1 MKFSDNIER
10 NPEDYGYLV
19 LYRKEVDAIL
29 NRKKANPTYKG
40 SFELVREAINQ
51 NPTVYIYRV
60 KLKDLDIGE
69 GFHSEDINY
78 ISKRIE

>member
-1 MKFSDNIER
+1 MKFNDNLER
-10 NPEDYGYLV
+10 DPEDYGYLV
-19 LYRKEVDAIL
+19 LFRKEVDAIL
-29 NRKKANPTYKG
+29 SKKKSDPNYKR
-40 SFELVREAINQ
+40 SFELVRETLNQ
-51 NPTVYIYRV
+51 NPTVCIYKL

>member
-1 MKFSDNIER
+1 MKFRDGKER
-10 NPEDYGYLV
+10 DPEDYGYLV

-29 NRKKANPTYKG
+29 SKKKEDPNYKR
-40 SFELVREAINQ
+40 SFGLVRETLNQ
-51 NPTVYIYRV
+51 NPAVFIYKL

-78 ISKRIE
+78 VSKRIE